1 MKNLLFA
8 GWLAL
13 ILLMP
18 GGSVFAQNTKN
29 KELLKNFVFMDLKY
43 GRVVIKLYPK
53 KAPKH
58 VERVKTLIREKFYDG
73 LKFHRVIDRF
83 MAQTGDP
90 TGAGN
95 GGSRYP
101 DLPAEFSKKETFKR
115 GTVGAARANDINS
128 ANSQFFIC
136 YEAAPWLNGKYT
148 IWGEVVKGM
157 KYLDL
162 INKGHPRTG
171 AVPNPDI
178 IISMKLAYDDPKDRK
193 EKK

>member
-1 MKNLLFA
+1 MKNLLYV
-8 GWLAL
+8 GLLAL
-13 ILLMP
+13 IFMMP
-18 GGSVFAQNTKN
+18 GGIASAFNVKN
-29 KELLKNFVFMDLKY
+29 KELLKNYVFMDLKY

-58 VERVKTLIREKFYDG
+58 VERIKTLIREKFYNG

-90 TGAGN
+90 TGSGN
-95 GGSRYP
+95 GRSRYP
-101 DLPAEFSKKETFKR
+101 DLAAEFSKKETFKR

-136 YEAAPWLNGKYT
+136 YEAAPWLNQKYT

-157 KYLDL
+157 KYVSM
-162 INKGHPRTG
+162 INKGDPRTG
-171 AVPNPDI
+171 VVSNPDV